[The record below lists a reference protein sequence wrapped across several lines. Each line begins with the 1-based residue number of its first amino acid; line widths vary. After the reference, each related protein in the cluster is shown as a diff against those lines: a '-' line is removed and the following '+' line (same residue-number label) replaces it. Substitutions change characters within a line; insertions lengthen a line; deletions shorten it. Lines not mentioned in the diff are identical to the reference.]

1 MLLVLL
7 PEPIPEPRRHV
18 SVTLAA
24 DDEEEEEEEGGSEG
38 ERLNLEWWSLF
49 VLNIS
54 MSEKR
59 RRFEV

>member
-1 MLLVLL
+1 MLL

-24 DDEEEEEEEGGSEG
+24 DDEEEEEGGSEG